1 MLIMVN
7 ISLLYLC
14 QYLGDLDGCAV
25 DVGEMA
31 LALQEEYRYVL
42 S

>member
-7 ISLLYLC
+7 ISLLYLR